1 MIHQT
6 PNVGYAVHQLST
18 EDLNNI
24 TTEWATK
31 LFSPLLDQ
39 FNQQFNYPNSVE
51 VIDETR
57 PLKVSNITQVS
68 NERVSNSAS
77 VMQVIIAMEPLSMA
91 IHYADILGHRRIKQL
106 QCVKGTAVI
115 LPSVLTVS
123 ILAGARC
130 YIDWVFDI
138 TAQGQDGRY
147 VLSHS

>member
-6 PNVGYAVHQLST
+6 PNVGYAVLQVDTDKVTSA
-18 EDLNNI
+18 
-24 TTEWATK
+24 WATE

-39 FNQQFNYPNSVE
+39 FNQYFNYPNSVE

-57 PLKVSNITQVS
+57 PLKVSNITQTS
-68 NERVSNSAS
+68 DERTGHSAS
-77 VMQVIIAMEPLSMA
+77 VMQVIIAAEPLTMM
-91 IHYADILGHRRIKQL
+91 IHYADILGHRRIKQID
-106 QCVKGTAVI
+106 CDKGTAVI

-123 ILAGARC
+123 IVKGTRW

-138 TAQGQDGRY
+138 QAQSADGRY

>member
-6 PNVGYAVHQLST
+6 PNVGYAVLQVDT
-18 EDLNNI
+18 ANV
-24 TTEWATK
+24 TPAWATE

-39 FNQQFNYPNSVE
+39 FNQYFNYPNSVE

-57 PLKVSNITQVS
+57 PLKVSNITQLS
-68 NERVSNSAS
+68 DERTGHSES
-77 VMQVIIAMEPLSMA
+77 VMQVIITAEPLTMM
-91 IHYADILGHRRIKQL
+91 IHYADILGHRRIKQID
-106 QCVKGTAVI
+106 CVEGTAVI

-123 ILAGARC
+123 IVKGTRW

-138 TAQGQDGRY
+138 QAQGEDGRY